1 MLDCGRIEILT
12 NPAQDIRPGVAVF
25 AGGPDLDQFMRVEAA
40 VDFREHRRS
49 ESAIADQDHGIE
61 GVSAGL

>member
-1 MLDCGRIEILT
+1 
-12 NPAQDIRPGVAVF
+12 
-25 AGGPDLDQFMRVEAA
+25 MRVEAA

-49 ESAIADQDHGIE
+49 EPAIADQDHGIE

>member
-1 MLDCGRIEILT
+1 MLDCSRIKILA
-12 NPAQDIRPGVAVF
+12 NLAQDIRPGVAVF

-49 ESAIADQDHGIE
+49 EPAIADQDYGIE